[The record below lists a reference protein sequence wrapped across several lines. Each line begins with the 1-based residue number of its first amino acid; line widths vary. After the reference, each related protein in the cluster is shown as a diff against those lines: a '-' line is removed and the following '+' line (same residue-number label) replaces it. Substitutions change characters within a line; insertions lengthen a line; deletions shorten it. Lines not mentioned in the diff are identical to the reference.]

1 MEKLKLIDR
10 ITDIIKLN
18 GGFSVGEFDDDTN
31 GVVVS
36 ELGKFV
42 GIAEYFNEDCATIN
56 IYEPTS
62 FSSDE
67 VDNFEMK
74 YEEMDDNVLQ
84 EILLICEKWDKKWG
98 EENQKDTLEQ
108 VAERIVLETY
118 NEAFSKFPRG
128 GKVSN
133 EALTDSLVLFFR
145 LGSEWQLEQSKN
157 LYSEED
163 LREAFR
169 QGEQNISYSET
180 YGLDSKLTEQQLFE
194 QFQERIKSLDNNFK
208 EQENTLEE
216 IVIKNFNEEY
226 IKIDLYDSNDN
237 FIGKLDRNQYID
249 VRIQA
254 YMKNIKGLYVV
265 YPDGEKGFINHENGA
280 VSYFQ
285 EGLWNTALRLS
296 RLLMSLQSN
305 DIKNQNRIIE

>member
-145 LGSEWQLEQSKN
+145 LGSEWQQEQSKN
-157 LYSEED
+157 LYSEKDMIEFADFYYQYKELIKLNNWETIEVSKED
-163 LREAFR
+163 VFKKWI
-169 QGEQNISYSET
+169 EQLI
-180 YGLDSKLTEQQLFE
+180 
-194 QFQERIKSLDNNFK
+194 
-208 EQENTLEE
+208 TL
-216 IVIKNFNEEY
+216 
-226 IKIDLYDSNDN
+226 
-237 FIGKLDRNQYID
+237 
-249 VRIQA
+249 
-254 YMKNIKGLYVV
+254 
-265 YPDGEKGFINHENGA
+265 
-280 VSYFQ
+280 
-285 EGLWNTALRLS
+285 
-296 RLLMSLQSN
+296 
-305 DIKNQNRIIE
+305 

>member
-56 IYEPTS
+56 IYAPTS

-145 LGSEWQLEQSKN
+145 LGSEWQQEQSKN

-163 LREAFR
+163 LLKFGAFVR
-169 QGEQNISYSET
+169 IEDKKEKRLFLIQDYF
-180 YGLDSKLTEQQLFE
+180 KKWFE
-194 QFQERIKSLDNNFK
+194 QFKK
-208 EQENTLEE
+208 
-216 IVIKNFNEEY
+216 K
-226 IKIDLYDSNDN
+226 
-237 FIGKLDRNQYID
+237 
-249 VRIQA
+249 
-254 YMKNIKGLYVV
+254 
-265 YPDGEKGFINHENGA
+265 
-280 VSYFQ
+280 
-285 EGLWNTALRLS
+285 
-296 RLLMSLQSN
+296 
-305 DIKNQNRIIE
+305 

>member
-1 MEKLKLIDR
+1 MKKLELINR
-10 ITDIIKLN
+10 ITNIVKEY
-18 GGFSVGEFDDDTN
+18 GGFSVGEIGEETG

-42 GIAEYFNEDCATIN
+42 GIAEYFNEDYSDIK
-56 IYEPTS
+56 IYDPSS

-67 VDNFEMK
+67 VDSFEMK

-145 LGSEWQLEQSKN
+145 LGSEWQQEQNKN

-163 LREAFR
+163 LLNFGAF
-169 QGEQNISYSET
+169 
-180 YGLDSKLTEQQLFE
+180 
-194 QFQERIKSLDNNFK
+194 
-208 EQENTLEE
+208 
-216 IVIKNFNEEY
+216 
-226 IKIDLYDSNDN
+226 
-237 FIGKLDRNQYID
+237 
-249 VRIQA
+249 VRIED
-254 YMKNIKGLYVV
+254 KK
-265 YPDGEKGFINHENGA
+265 EKRLFLIQD
-280 VSYFQ
+280 YFKKWKQ
-285 EGLWNTALRLS
+285 
-296 RLLMSLQSN
+296 
-305 DIKNQNRIIE
+305 I

>member
-67 VDNFEMK
+67 VDNLEMK
-74 YEEMDDNVLQ
+74 YEEMDENVLQ

-98 EENQKDTLEQ
+98 EENQKETLE
-108 VAERIVLETY
+108 
-118 NEAFSKFPRG
+118 EAAWKLAKQKFEEKCNYKP
-128 GKVSN
+128 N
-133 EALTDSLVLFFR
+133 LANPQDLLVMSSIQEGILI
-145 LGSEWQLEQSKN
+145 GAKWQKEQNKN

-163 LREAFR
+163 LLKFGAF
-169 QGEQNISYSET
+169 
-180 YGLDSKLTEQQLFE
+180 
-194 QFQERIKSLDNNFK
+194 
-208 EQENTLEE
+208 
-216 IVIKNFNEEY
+216 
-226 IKIDLYDSNDN
+226 
-237 FIGKLDRNQYID
+237 
-249 VRIQA
+249 VRIED
-254 YMKNIKGLYVV
+254 KK
-265 YPDGEKGFINHENGA
+265 EK
-280 VSYFQ
+280 
-285 EGLWNTALRLS
+285 RLF
-296 RLLMSLQSN
+296 LIQ
-305 DIKNQNRIIE
+305 DYYKKWKQI

>member
-98 EENQKDTLEQ
+98 EEYKNETLE
-108 VAERIVLETY
+108 
-118 NEAFSKFPRG
+118 EAVEKFYPP
-128 GKVSN
+128 KT
-133 EALTDSLVLFFR
+133 TDLICSPKLVRDSFIA
-145 LGSEWQLEQSKN
+145 GAKWQQEQNKN
-157 LYSEED
+157 FYSEED
-163 LREAFR
+163 MIKFADFYYQYKELIKLNNWETIEA
-169 QGEQNISYSET
+169 
-180 YGLDSKLTEQQLFE
+180 SKE
-194 QFQERIKSLDNNFK
+194 DVFK
-208 EQENTLEE
+208 
-216 IVIKNFNEEY
+216 K
-226 IKIDLYDSNDN
+226 
-237 FIGKLDRNQYID
+237 
-249 VRIQA
+249 
-254 YMKNIKGLYVV
+254 
-265 YPDGEKGFINHENGA
+265 
-280 VSYFQ
+280 
-285 EGLWNTALRLS
+285 W
-296 RLLMSLQSN
+296 
-305 DIKNQNRIIE
+305 IE

>member
-98 EENQKDTLEQ
+98 EENQKKDTLEQ
-108 VAERIVLETY
+108 VVERIVLETY

-145 LGSEWQLEQSKN
+145 LGSEWQQEKS
-157 LYSEED
+157 YSEEESIQKIID
-163 LREAFR
+163 YVDF
-169 QGEQNISYSET
+169 QFNTNGELNSEI
-180 YGLDSKLTEQQLFE
+180 KKWFE
-194 QFQERIKSLDNNFK
+194 QFSKL
-208 EQENTLEE
+208 
-216 IVIKNFNEEY
+216 KN
-226 IKIDLYDSNDN
+226 
-237 FIGKLDRNQYID
+237 G
-249 VRIQA
+249 
-254 YMKNIKGLYVV
+254 
-265 YPDGEKGFINHENGA
+265 
-280 VSYFQ
+280 
-285 EGLWNTALRLS
+285 
-296 RLLMSLQSN
+296 
-305 DIKNQNRIIE
+305 

>member
-98 EENQKDTLEQ
+98 EEDQKKDTLEQ

-128 GKVSN
+128 RKVSN

-145 LGSEWQLEQSKN
+145 LGSEWQQEQNKN
-157 LYSEED
+157 LYSEEESIQKIID
-163 LREAFR
+163 YVDF
-169 QGEQNISYSET
+169 QFNTNGELNSEI
-180 YGLDSKLTEQQLFE
+180 KKWFE
-194 QFQERIKSLDNNFK
+194 QFSKL
-208 EQENTLEE
+208 
-216 IVIKNFNEEY
+216 KN
-226 IKIDLYDSNDN
+226 
-237 FIGKLDRNQYID
+237 G
-249 VRIQA
+249 
-254 YMKNIKGLYVV
+254 
-265 YPDGEKGFINHENGA
+265 
-280 VSYFQ
+280 
-285 EGLWNTALRLS
+285 
-296 RLLMSLQSN
+296 
-305 DIKNQNRIIE
+305 

>member
-145 LGSEWQLEQSKN
+145 LGSEWQQEQSKN

-163 LREAFR
+163 LLNFGAF
-169 QGEQNISYSET
+169 
-180 YGLDSKLTEQQLFE
+180 
-194 QFQERIKSLDNNFK
+194 
-208 EQENTLEE
+208 
-216 IVIKNFNEEY
+216 
-226 IKIDLYDSNDN
+226 
-237 FIGKLDRNQYID
+237 
-249 VRIQA
+249 VRIED
-254 YMKNIKGLYVV
+254 KK
-265 YPDGEKGFINHENGA
+265 EKRLFLIQD
-280 VSYFQ
+280 YFKKWLEQ
-285 EGLWNTALRLS
+285 P
-296 RLLMSLQSN
+296 
-305 DIKNQNRIIE
+305 KKK

>member
-145 LGSEWQLEQSKN
+145 LGSEWQQEQNKN

-180 YGLDSKLTEQQLFE
+180 YGLDSKLTEQEWFE
-194 QFQERIKSLDNNFK
+194 KIKK
-208 EQENTLEE
+208 
-216 IVIKNFNEEY
+216 
-226 IKIDLYDSNDN
+226 
-237 FIGKLDRNQYID
+237 
-249 VRIQA
+249 
-254 YMKNIKGLYVV
+254 
-265 YPDGEKGFINHENGA
+265 
-280 VSYFQ
+280 
-285 EGLWNTALRLS
+285 
-296 RLLMSLQSN
+296 
-305 DIKNQNRIIE
+305 

>member
-98 EENQKDTLEQ
+98 EEYK
-108 VAERIVLETY
+108 
-118 NEAFSKFPRG
+118 NE
-128 GKVSN
+128 
-133 EALTDSLVLFFR
+133 
-145 LGSEWQLEQSKN
+145 
-157 LYSEED
+157 
-163 LREAFR
+163 
-169 QGEQNISYSET
+169 
-180 YGLDSKLTEQQLFE
+180 
-194 QFQERIKSLDNNFK
+194 
-208 EQENTLEE
+208 TLEE
-216 IVIKNFNEEY
+216 AAEKFYPPKTTDLICSPKLVRDSFIAGAKWQQEQNKNLHSKE
-226 IKIDLYDSNDN
+226 DLLN
-237 FIGKLDRNQYID
+237 FGAF
-249 VRIQA
+249 VRIEDKKEKRLFLIQD
-254 YMKNIKGLYVV
+254 YFKKWKQIKK
-265 YPDGEKGFINHENGA
+265 EINGRSKKTRNGK
-280 VSYFQ
+280 SF
-285 EGLWNTALRLS
+285 LS
-296 RLLMSLQSN
+296 L
-305 DIKNQNRIIE
+305 

>member
-98 EENQKDTLEQ
+98 EENQKQETLE
-108 VAERIVLETY
+108 ESKINNLIKLFGKDFHLEPSSEIKNC
-118 NEAFSKFPRG
+118 NESFMAGAK
-128 GKVSN
+128 
-133 EALTDSLVLFFR
+133 
-145 LGSEWQLEQSKN
+145 WQQEQDKN
-157 LYSEED
+157 FYSEED
-163 LREAFR
+163 LLNFGAF
-169 QGEQNISYSET
+169 
-180 YGLDSKLTEQQLFE
+180 
-194 QFQERIKSLDNNFK
+194 
-208 EQENTLEE
+208 
-216 IVIKNFNEEY
+216 
-226 IKIDLYDSNDN
+226 
-237 FIGKLDRNQYID
+237 
-249 VRIQA
+249 VRIED
-254 YMKNIKGLYVV
+254 KK
-265 YPDGEKGFINHENGA
+265 EKRLFLIQD
-280 VSYFQ
+280 YFKKWKQ
-285 EGLWNTALRLS
+285 
-296 RLLMSLQSN
+296 
-305 DIKNQNRIIE
+305 I

>member
-108 VAERIVLETY
+108 VAKNFIENTMK
-118 NEAFSKFPRG
+118 FSFTSIDTKTQANRMFKCVEFG
-128 GKVSN
+128 AK
-133 EALTDSLVLFFR
+133 
-145 LGSEWQLEQSKN
+145 WQQEQNKN

-163 LREAFR
+163 LLNFGAF
-169 QGEQNISYSET
+169 
-180 YGLDSKLTEQQLFE
+180 
-194 QFQERIKSLDNNFK
+194 
-208 EQENTLEE
+208 
-216 IVIKNFNEEY
+216 
-226 IKIDLYDSNDN
+226 
-237 FIGKLDRNQYID
+237 
-249 VRIQA
+249 VRIED
-254 YMKNIKGLYVV
+254 KK
-265 YPDGEKGFINHENGA
+265 EK
-280 VSYFQ
+280 
-285 EGLWNTALRLS
+285 RLF
-296 RLLMSLQSN
+296 LIQ
-305 DIKNQNRIIE
+305 DYYKKWKQI

>member
-84 EILLICEKWDKKWG
+84 EILLICEKWDKKCG
-98 EENQKDTLEQ
+98 EENQK
-108 VAERIVLETY
+108 
-118 NEAFSKFPRG
+118 
-128 GKVSN
+128 
-133 EALTDSLVLFFR
+133 
-145 LGSEWQLEQSKN
+145 
-157 LYSEED
+157 
-163 LREAFR
+163 
-169 QGEQNISYSET
+169 
-180 YGLDSKLTEQQLFE
+180 
-194 QFQERIKSLDNNFK
+194 
-208 EQENTLEE
+208 
-216 IVIKNFNEEY
+216 
-226 IKIDLYDSNDN
+226 
-237 FIGKLDRNQYID
+237 RN
-249 VRIQA
+249 
-254 YMKNIKGLYVV
+254 KWK
-265 YPDGEKGFINHENGA
+265 K
-280 VSYFQ
+280 
-285 EGLWNTALRLS
+285 
-296 RLLMSLQSN
+296 
-305 DIKNQNRIIE
+305 

>member
-145 LGSEWQLEQSKN
+145 LGSEWQQEQNKN

-163 LREAFR
+163 LLNFGAF
-169 QGEQNISYSET
+169 
-180 YGLDSKLTEQQLFE
+180 
-194 QFQERIKSLDNNFK
+194 
-208 EQENTLEE
+208 
-216 IVIKNFNEEY
+216 
-226 IKIDLYDSNDN
+226 
-237 FIGKLDRNQYID
+237 
-249 VRIQA
+249 VRIED
-254 YMKNIKGLYVV
+254 KK
-265 YPDGEKGFINHENGA
+265 EKRLFLIQD
-280 VSYFQ
+280 YFKKWL
-285 EGLWNTALRLS
+285 E
-296 RLLMSLQSN
+296 QS
-305 DIKNQNRIIE
+305 KR

>member
-145 LGSEWQLEQSKN
+145 LGSEWQQEQNKN

-163 LREAFR
+163 LLNFGAFVR
-169 QGEQNISYSET
+169 IEDKKEKRLFLIQDYYKKWIEQF
-180 YGLDSKLTEQQLFE
+180 SKL
-194 QFQERIKSLDNNFK
+194 
-208 EQENTLEE
+208 
-216 IVIKNFNEEY
+216 KN
-226 IKIDLYDSNDN
+226 
-237 FIGKLDRNQYID
+237 G
-249 VRIQA
+249 
-254 YMKNIKGLYVV
+254 
-265 YPDGEKGFINHENGA
+265 
-280 VSYFQ
+280 
-285 EGLWNTALRLS
+285 
-296 RLLMSLQSN
+296 
-305 DIKNQNRIIE
+305 

>member
-145 LGSEWQLEQSKN
+145 LGSEWQQEQSKN
-157 LYSEED
+157 LYSEEESIQKIID
-163 LREAFR
+163 YVNF
-169 QGEQNISYSET
+169 QFNTNGELNHEI
-180 YGLDSKLTEQQLFE
+180 KKWFE
-194 QFQERIKSLDNNFK
+194 QFKK
-208 EQENTLEE
+208 
-216 IVIKNFNEEY
+216 K
-226 IKIDLYDSNDN
+226 
-237 FIGKLDRNQYID
+237 
-249 VRIQA
+249 
-254 YMKNIKGLYVV
+254 
-265 YPDGEKGFINHENGA
+265 
-280 VSYFQ
+280 
-285 EGLWNTALRLS
+285 
-296 RLLMSLQSN
+296 
-305 DIKNQNRIIE
+305 

>member
-145 LGSEWQLEQSKN
+145 LGSEWQQEQSKN

-180 YGLDSKLTEQQLFE
+180 YGLDSKLTEQEWFE
-194 QFQERIKSLDNNFK
+194 QFKK
-208 EQENTLEE
+208 
-216 IVIKNFNEEY
+216 K
-226 IKIDLYDSNDN
+226 
-237 FIGKLDRNQYID
+237 
-249 VRIQA
+249 
-254 YMKNIKGLYVV
+254 
-265 YPDGEKGFINHENGA
+265 
-280 VSYFQ
+280 
-285 EGLWNTALRLS
+285 
-296 RLLMSLQSN
+296 
-305 DIKNQNRIIE
+305 

>member
-1 MEKLKLIDR
+1 MEKLKLINR

-145 LGSEWQLEQSKN
+145 LGAEWQLEQSKN

-180 YGLDSKLTEQQLFE
+180 YGLDSKLTEQEWFE
-194 QFQERIKSLDNNFK
+194 QFKK
-208 EQENTLEE
+208 
-216 IVIKNFNEEY
+216 K
-226 IKIDLYDSNDN
+226 
-237 FIGKLDRNQYID
+237 
-249 VRIQA
+249 
-254 YMKNIKGLYVV
+254 
-265 YPDGEKGFINHENGA
+265 
-280 VSYFQ
+280 
-285 EGLWNTALRLS
+285 
-296 RLLMSLQSN
+296 
-305 DIKNQNRIIE
+305 

>member
-145 LGSEWQLEQSKN
+145 LGSEWQQEQSKN

-163 LREAFR
+163 LLKFGAF
-169 QGEQNISYSET
+169 
-180 YGLDSKLTEQQLFE
+180 
-194 QFQERIKSLDNNFK
+194 
-208 EQENTLEE
+208 
-216 IVIKNFNEEY
+216 
-226 IKIDLYDSNDN
+226 
-237 FIGKLDRNQYID
+237 
-249 VRIQA
+249 VRIED
-254 YMKNIKGLYVV
+254 KK
-265 YPDGEKGFINHENGA
+265 EKRLFLIQD
-280 VSYFQ
+280 YFKKWKQ
-285 EGLWNTALRLS
+285 
-296 RLLMSLQSN
+296 
-305 DIKNQNRIIE
+305 I

>member
-145 LGSEWQLEQSKN
+145 LGSEWQQEQNKN

-163 LREAFR
+163 LLNFGAF
-169 QGEQNISYSET
+169 
-180 YGLDSKLTEQQLFE
+180 
-194 QFQERIKSLDNNFK
+194 
-208 EQENTLEE
+208 
-216 IVIKNFNEEY
+216 
-226 IKIDLYDSNDN
+226 
-237 FIGKLDRNQYID
+237 
-249 VRIQA
+249 VRIED
-254 YMKNIKGLYVV
+254 KK
-265 YPDGEKGFINHENGA
+265 EKRLFLIQDYYKKWLEQSKKKING
-280 VSYFQ
+280 
-285 EGLWNTALRLS
+285 
-296 RLLMSLQSN
+296 
-305 DIKNQNRIIE
+305 KRICTL